1 MSSSNISY
9 LTDPKY
15 QDVRYSMPIQYYYL
29 IFGGLSI
36 LLNLFMVCL
45 FVKFPNLRTIQCNW
59 LIIFACTTH
68 IMIGMTAFMKAV
80 TFLYVLNDERVFDP
94 IFCLFLGLPH
104 FVGYRVGQLV
114 AMLLAFDRLLAIWKP
129 ILYVKR
135 QGTVRMFSFC
145 PNLIKLR
152 LRKRWS
158 YVLW

>member
-15 QDVRYSMPIQYYYL
+15 QDLRYSMPIQYYYL

-36 LLNLFMVCL
+36 LLTLFMVCL
-45 FVKFPNLRTIQCNW
+45 FVKFPNLRTVQCNW
-59 LIIFACTTH
+59 LIIFDCTTD
-68 IMIGMTAFMKAV
+68 IMIGTTAFIKAV
-80 TFLYVLNDERVFDP
+80 TFLCVLNNERTFDP

-129 ILYVKR
+129 KFYALR
-135 QGTVRMFSFC
+135 QENVG
-145 PNLIKLR
+145 LLKL
-152 LRKRWS
+152 
-158 YVLW
+158 V